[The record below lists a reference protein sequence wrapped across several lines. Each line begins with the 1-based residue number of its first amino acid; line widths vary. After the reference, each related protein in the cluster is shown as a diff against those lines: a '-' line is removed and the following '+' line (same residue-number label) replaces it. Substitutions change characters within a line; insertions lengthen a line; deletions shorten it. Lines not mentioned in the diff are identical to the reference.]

1 MVSEQ
6 EWKQR
11 TAEKYWQEEELEAA
25 NH

>member
-1 MVSEQ
+1 MVLEQ

-11 TAEKYWQEEELEAA
+11 TAEKYWQEEELEAV